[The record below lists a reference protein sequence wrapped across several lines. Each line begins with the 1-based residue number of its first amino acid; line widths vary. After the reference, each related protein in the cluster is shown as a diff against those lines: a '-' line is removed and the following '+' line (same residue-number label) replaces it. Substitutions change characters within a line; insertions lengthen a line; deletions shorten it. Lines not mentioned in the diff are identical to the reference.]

1 MANYLGGL
9 KAVASTLL
17 AIILGCM
24 YGIHTLDMKYG
35 QVGLDDVLTSHMM
48 GTNTLAL
55 VRILCGSIVWVT
67 CIHMLIDT
75 RGPTLQVITPYGK
88 PKALKL
94 EGIARFT
101 AFTQW
106 SWAMQGWYFFFTTML
121 WVLNRYYPHV
131 LTDSSYGLAPHVNTI
146 CFALWIMYELSV
158 TMSFL
163 VTTVVT
169 FILIPKN
176 RDKKLPID
184 NYYRPLTLM
193 MHNFNVFFM
202 TLELGLNSFKFCHTH
217 ILVVAIW
224 GISYVV
230 FAWFWYK
237 YKGVFFYFFLDY
249 HSDVAVL
256 YHLGLLSL
264 MSFFYAM
271 CAFVANYIHAK
282 STGDTDNDIPFYILL
297 AFSCFIMKWPKG
309 AEWDAVW
316 DAIKDNYEGR
326 AYVQAPPTKAGLAL
340 ALEGATMWEKEPS
353 GDSGSS
359 KKKKP
364 AAASKNKRGS
374 SSGEEEEEE
383 KEDAKVPAPRR
394 RAASRSR
401 SSTPKKSGGGSGSRS
416 RSKSASRKR

>member
-1 MANYLGGL
+1 M
-9 KAVASTLL
+9 
-17 AIILGCM
+17 
-24 YGIHTLDMKYG
+24 
-35 QVGLDDVLTSHMM
+35 
-48 GTNTLAL
+48 
-55 VRILCGSIVWVT
+55 
-67 CIHMLIDT
+67 
-75 RGPTLQVITPYGK
+75 
-88 PKALKL
+88 
-94 EGIARFT
+94 
-101 AFTQW
+101 
-106 SWAMQGWYFFFTTML
+106 
-121 WVLNRYYPHV
+121 
-131 LTDSSYGLAPHVNTI
+131 
-146 CFALWIMYELSV
+146 
-158 TMSFL
+158 
-163 VTTVVT
+163 
-169 FILIPKN
+169 
-176 RDKKLPID
+176 
-184 NYYRPLTLM
+184 
-193 MHNFNVFFM
+193 
-202 TLELGLNSFKFCHTH
+202 
-217 ILVVAIW
+217 
-224 GISYVV
+224 
-230 FAWFWYK
+230 
-237 YKGVFFYFFLDY
+237 FFYFFLDY